1 MAVKLSDIAASL
13 GVSEAT
19 VSLALSGNLR
29 VAEATRQRVMAAANE
44 LGYRPNTAARALRTD
59 TTRTLGL
66 IVSDAANP
74 FFGEL
79 AREIE
84 RRARDAGFALML
96 CNSDEEPAR
105 QDDYLTDLLGGSRV
119 DGVLLVPAS
128 SVTPALRAAGTSK
141 AKLVIVDRPLSVPGS
156 GSVADYLRALPTVR
170 SDTERALAEAAE
182 LLATL
187 GHTRVG
193 IVAPPLD
200 TPLGRVRRTEI
211 RDALLAAGFSSRA
224 VFVEEGD
231 FRERGGFEATT
242 KLLTRKRRPTA
253 IIAADG
259 PMAVGALKAA
269 RDSGLD
275 VPMDLSLL
283 CFDDAPWLELLSPPI
298 TAVAQPIAEIADA
311 AVRSLVALIKREPQP
326 EPRSLRPA
334 CTFVRRASCGVPPEF
349 SRHTP
354 EPG

>member
-1 MAVKLSDIAASL
+1 VAVKLSDIAASL

-19 VSLALSGNLR
+19 VSLALSGNPR
-29 VAEATRQRVMAAANE
+29 VADATRQRVVAAANE

-59 TTRTLGL
+59 TTRTMGL

-84 RRARDAGFALML
+84 RHARESGFAVML
-96 CNSDEEPAR
+96 CNSDEDATR
-105 QDDYLTDLLGGSRV
+105 QDDYLLDLLGGSRV

-128 SVTPALRAAGTSK
+128 SVTPGLRAAGAAR
-141 AKLVIVDRPLSVPGS
+141 AKLVIVDRPLSVS
-156 GSVADYLRALPTVR
+156 GTGDVADHLRSLPMVR
-170 SDTERALAEAAE
+170 SDTSQALAEAAE

-187 GHTRVG
+187 GHTSVG
-193 IVAPPLD
+193 VVAPPQN

-211 RDALLAAGFSSRA
+211 HDALVAAGMSPRGIC
-224 VFVEEGD
+224 VEEGD
-231 FRERGGFEATT
+231 FRERGGFQATIR
-242 KLLTRKRRPTA
+242 LLERKRRPTA
-253 IIAADG
+253 VIAADG

-269 RDSGLD
+269 RTSGLR

-298 TAVAQPIAEIADA
+298 TAVAQPIADIADA
-311 AVRSLVALIKREPQP
+311 AVQSLLALIRGGPQP
-326 EPRSLRPA
+326 EVGTLRPA
-334 CTFVRRASCGVPPEF
+334 CTFVRRASCGVPPA
-349 SRHTP
+349 
-354 EPG
+354 